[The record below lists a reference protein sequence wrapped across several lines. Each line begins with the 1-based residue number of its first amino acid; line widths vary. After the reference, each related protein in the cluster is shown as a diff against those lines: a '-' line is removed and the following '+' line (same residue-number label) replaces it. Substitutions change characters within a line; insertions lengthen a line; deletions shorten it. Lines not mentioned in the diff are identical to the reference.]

1 MSLIITNYTTLF
13 FVVLLPLVAIPF
25 QNDLHARLLNQAM
38 TLLESICAQQRS
50 IRKMKFLSCLFAV
63 TWIIAQSAA
72 AAPSQGQK
80 PSADYVG
87 VRLFL
92 TEKGFGY
99 LEEVAKELFVH
110 DLQKITIPDITF
122 DKDGF
127 KGSLTSMKCTNAA
140 LNDLDLK
147 ATAGSI

>member
-1 MSLIITNYTTLF
+1 MKLITNLF
-13 FVVLLPLVAIPF
+13 YAACLIA
-25 QNDLHARLLNQAM
+25 
-38 TLLESICAQQRS
+38 
-50 IRKMKFLSCLFAV
+50 LS
-63 TWIIAQSAA
+63 TAA
-72 AAPSQGQK
+72 TPSQGQK

-110 DLQKITIPDITF
+110 DLQKITIPDMTF

-140 LNDLDLK
+140 LNDLSLK
-147 ATAGSI
+147 ATAGSLEMNADGLGVKCSGKWKYELKSWPHIPKGHLSLIHI